1 MRVGD
6 IAFVTTFRY
15 TGLVWALILG
25 WVVFGDWPA
34 PLTLLGA
41 AIVVGSGVFMLYRE
55 RRLAM
60 AARRAGQG
68 GMAGKAGI

>member
-1 MRVGD
+1 
-6 IAFVTTFRY
+6 
-15 TGLVWALILG
+15 
-25 WVVFGDWPA
+25 
-34 PLTLLGA
+34 LLGA

-68 GMAGKAGI
+68 GKAGKAGI

>member
-1 MRVGD
+1 
-6 IAFVTTFRY
+6 
-15 TGLVWALILG
+15 LVWALILG

-68 GMAGKAGI
+68 AWQAKRAFKPG

>member
-1 MRVGD
+1 
-6 IAFVTTFRY
+6 
-15 TGLVWALILG
+15 LVWALILG